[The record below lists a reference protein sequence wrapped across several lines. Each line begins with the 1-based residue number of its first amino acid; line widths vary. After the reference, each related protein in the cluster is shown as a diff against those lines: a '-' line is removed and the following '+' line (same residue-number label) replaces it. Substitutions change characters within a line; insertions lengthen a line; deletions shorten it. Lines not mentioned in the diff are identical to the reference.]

1 MVQGDSREN
10 QLAASY
16 RLFLIAKEDH
26 FRGRGQTPP
35 GSRTSSMQERFPA
48 LRVGGPATIA
58 WLDFK
63 IAMDQ

>member
-26 FRGRGQTPP
+26 FRGQGQTPP

-48 LRVGGPATIA
+48 TIA